1 MPSPDVYFSV
11 STDGRTVA
19 EALIADHG
27 QARELLAAAREAG
40 SLLAWAHSAADLS
53 DQGFSRQ
60 WGFRKVTGQPS
71 RGRAGAGV
79 VPLADGEDSPD
90 LWAAAY
96 RGQWG
101 HKTPQPGDW
110 PLELPPGT
118 VTLSLRRDGVI
129 AAVCRVEPA
138 GGLVDAP
145 GVVPAYRADNS
156 AYEELLTAALALIDA
171 PTVVVESWGEGPE
184 RLAVCER
191 LGLATAEYT
200 PGWEFVLRGDSG
212 GRPPGATQ
220 RAGSGGVLPGLDRTA
235 EADG

>member
-19 EALIADHG
+19 EAG
-27 QARELLAAAREAG
+27 PM
-40 SLLAWAHSAADLS
+40 LAWAHSPADLS
-53 DQGFSRQ
+53 DLGFTRQ
-60 WGFRKVTGQPS
+60 WGSRKVTGQPS
-71 RGRAGAGV
+71 RVGAHAGV
-79 VPLADGEDSPD
+79 VQLADSEDSPD

-101 HKTPQPGDW
+101 HKTPQPEDW
-110 PLELPPGT
+110 PFELPTGT

-129 AAVCRVEPA
+129 AGVCRVDPA
-138 GGLVDAP
+138 SGLVDAP
-145 GVVPAYRADNS
+145 GVVPAYRSDIS
-156 AYEELLTAALALIDA
+156 AYEELLTAALALVAA
-171 PTVVVESWGEGPE
+171 PTVAVESWGEGPE

-191 LGLATAEYT
+191 LGLVTAEYT

-212 GRPPGATQ
+212 GHPPGRTL
-220 RAGSGGVLPGLDRTA
+220 RGDSGGLLTGLDRTA

>member
-11 STDGRTVA
+11 SADGRTVA
-19 EALIADHG
+19 EALIADHD

-53 DQGFSRQ
+53 DLGFTRQ
-60 WGFRKVTGQPS
+60 WGSRKVFGQPS
-71 RGRAGAGV
+71 PSPVHAGDGV
-79 VPLADGEDSPD
+79 VQLADSEDRPD

-101 HKTPQPGDW
+101 HKTPQPEDW
-110 PLELPPGT
+110 PFELPPGT

-129 AAVCRVEPA
+129 AGVCRVDPA
-138 GGLVDAP
+138 SGLVDAP
-145 GVVPAYRADNS
+145 GVVPAYRADIS
-156 AYEELLTAALALIDA
+156 AYEELLTAALALVDA
-171 PTVVVESWGEGPE
+171 PTVGVESWGEGPE

-191 LGLATAEYT
+191 LGLVTAEYT

-212 GRPPGATQ
+212 F
-220 RAGSGGVLPGLDRTA
+220 VLTGLDRTA
-235 EADG
+235 ETDG

>member
-19 EALIADHG
+19 EALIADHD

-53 DQGFSRQ
+53 DLGFTRQ
-60 WGFRKVTGQPS
+60 WGSRKVTGQPS
-71 RGRAGAGV
+71 RLRAGEAV
-79 VPLADGEDSPD
+79 VPLADSEDRPD

-101 HKTPQPGDW
+101 HKTPQPEDW
-110 PLELPPGT
+110 PFELPPGT

-129 AAVCRVEPA
+129 AGVCRVDPA

-145 GVVPAYRADNS
+145 GVVPAHRSDIS
-156 AYEELLTAALALIDA
+156 AYEELLTAALTLVGA
-171 PTVVVESWGEGPE
+171 PTVTVESWGEGPE
-184 RLAVCER
+184 RLAVCAR
-191 LGLATAEYT
+191 LGLVTAEYT
-200 PGWEFVLRGDSG
+200 PGWEFVLREDPGDRPHGPALHSDAG
-212 GRPPGATQ
+212 GRST
-220 RAGSGGVLPGLDRTA
+220 
-235 EADG
+235 